1 MTGKKNSTW
10 AHALFGGLA
19 VVYTWYLFR
28 TLFLSPG
35 TSFLVAHGDGSK
47 NYFTY
52 LFHVLFGRGW
62 HYRGMNYPWGEHVS
76 FTDNQPLLAVPL
88 SYLQSVL
95 HLNMNQAL
103 ALMHLFIPLAFLCSL
118 YFMYQLTR
126 LLGIQSWLAVCC
138 ALLIPSMAPNLF
150 RIFGHFGLSYSF
162 HVTGF
167 LWFYFSWLQ
176 TKKPKFLVFLFLI
189 GICSGLLHLYN
200 LAVLIFLSLFLTSAS
215 LLTAYRKRMH
225 FGKLLLPFIA
235 TLMAFV
241 VIKIIFGLSD
251 PVSDR
256 PTQPWGTLAYVSH
269 LRDFFSSEISY
280 LGRVFLPLI
289 GEKNPAGLDEGYGYL
304 GLAAGIYLIFIA
316 GALLLQPLRKWIP
329 VQTIQWHEHEKILL
343 ITALFGMVLC
353 MGIPFVWGLDS
364 LLEFT
369 GPFRQFR
376 SLGRF
381 SIIPYFCLNMALVLR
396 LQRIFQLWSFP
407 LTGRQL
413 LAPLTILFLWT
424 IEVLSY
430 SFKIQPQ
437 VDAAPSNYESFYA
450 KEEWKFSPAN
460 IQTAQFQGI
469 IGLPMYCIGS
479 EKWGKEP
486 LGGLPE
492 LLFKLSLQYQLPVV
506 NKLLSRSSWEQ
517 EFQLMRL
524 TNHPANEQTFFQASV
539 NEKPFLLICPFD
551 LQPDEGENFI
561 LNHCTELSR
570 SSKYTILNFD
580 WKQYSADRT
589 HWMDS
594 LQQTVLKEEKNFLH
608 FNGYDSLNKENA
620 LFGQG
625 GLSIQNK
632 DSLLL
637 LEGQFPFKPGEKYE
651 ISFWTRV
658 NAVDYR
664 NPYGRLFLTG
674 KQQQILRTEEFTYRT
689 SKSNIGF
696 WLRLHTVFE
705 ADSQCSGL
713 RLQMMNER
721 GSAGDAIDNLLLRG
735 MDDTV
740 IIKRPDG
747 ILYNNYLIRLK
758 RVSP

>member
-1 MTGKKNSTW
+1 MTGKKNSIWVHT
-10 AHALFGGLA
+10 LFGGLA
-19 VVYTWYLFR
+19 ALYTWYLFR
-28 TLFLSPG
+28 TLFLAPG

-62 HYRGMNYPWGEHVS
+62 HYQGMNYPWGEHVS

-95 HLNMNQAL
+95 HLTMNQAL
-103 ALMHLFIPLAFLCSL
+103 ALMNLFIPLAFLCSL
-118 YFMYQLTR
+118 YFMYRLTR

-138 ALLIPSMAPNLF
+138 ALLIPSMAPNFF
-150 RIFGHFGLSYSF
+150 RIFGHFGLSYTF

-176 TKKPKFLVFLFLI
+176 TKKPHFLLFLFFI
-189 GICSGLLHLYN
+189 GISSGLLHLYN
-200 LAVLIFLSLFLTSAS
+200 LAVLIFLSLFLTIASFVSAYHKRITAWQ
-215 LLTAYRKRMH
+215 LLM
-225 FGKLLLPFIA
+225 PFFA
-235 TLMAFV
+235 TLLSFL
-241 VIKIIFGLSD
+241 VIKLIFGLSD
-251 PVSDR
+251 SVTDR

-269 LRDFFSSEISY
+269 LRDFFSSEVSY
-280 LGRVFLPLI
+280 LGRVLLPLL

-304 GLAAGIYLIFIA
+304 GLAAGFYLIFMTIA
-316 GALLLQPLRKWIP
+316 MLLQPFRKWIP
-329 VQTIQWHEHEKILL
+329 IQAIQWQEHEKLL
-343 ITALFGMVLC
+343 LFTALLGMILC
-353 MGIPFVWGLDS
+353 MGIPFVWGLDN

-381 SIIPYFCLNMALVLR
+381 SIIPYFCLNTAMALR

-413 LAPLTILFLWT
+413 LTPIAILFLWT

-437 VDAAPSNYESFYA
+437 IDAAPSNYESFFA
-450 KEEWKFSPAN
+450 KEEWKFSPV
-460 IQTAQFQGI
+460 ITESSEFQAI
-469 IGLPMYCIGS
+469 LGLPMYCIGS

-492 LLFKLSLQYQLPVV
+492 LLFKLSIQYRLPIV

-524 TNHPANEQTFFQASV
+524 TNHPANEQTLFQSSV
-539 NEKPFLLICPFD
+539 QEKPFLLVCPID

-561 LNHCTELSR
+561 LKHCNELSR
-570 SSKYTILNFD
+570 SSTYRLLNFN
-580 WKQYSADRT
+580 WEKYCSDRI

-594 LQQTVLKEEKNFLH
+594 LQNSDLKQEKNILY
-608 FNGYDSLNKENA
+608 FNGYDSLNHEKA
-620 LFGQG
+620 FCGKG

-637 LEGQFPFKPGEKYE
+637 LDEPFPFIPGKKYE
-651 ISFWTRV
+651 ISFWTHV
-658 NAVDYR
+658 NSVDYR
-664 NPYGRLFLTG
+664 NPYGRLQLFG
-674 KQQQILRTEEFTYRT
+674 SQQQLLRTEEFTYRT
-689 SKSNIGF
+689 SKSNTGF
-696 WLRLHTVFE
+696 WIRLHTVFE
-705 ADSQCSGL
+705 ADSQSSRL
-713 RLQMMNER
+713 RLHLINED
-721 GSAGDAIDNLLLRG
+721 GTAGDALDNLLLRG
-735 MDDTV
+735 IEDT
-740 IIKRPDG
+740 IIKKYPQG
-747 ILYNNYLIRLK
+747 VLYNNYLIRSK
-758 RVSP
+758 